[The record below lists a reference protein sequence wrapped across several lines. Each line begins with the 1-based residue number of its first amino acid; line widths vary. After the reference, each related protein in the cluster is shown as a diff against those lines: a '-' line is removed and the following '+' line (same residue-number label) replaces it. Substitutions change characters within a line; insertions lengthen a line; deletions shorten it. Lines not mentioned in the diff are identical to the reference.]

1 MKAAI
6 IYSGKGGV
14 GKTTTTANIARVLCK
29 KHKVFVLDMDIN
41 TPSMNTEFKSEHPE
55 ENLWVH
61 STGNMFDKFIFLENS
76 MIERFII
83 SAQKKIRKVN
93 PDVILIDTPPSITQT
108 HINVLKL
115 ITVSVVVFVSQPTE
129 LSREDVI
136 RTASFFKGKCDPCIA
151 YLVENMCSETTL
163 QKPTYDY
170 GIDVVA
176 QIPLIKDFK
185 ADELITTCY
194 KQYEEIGEK
203 IMLGAEVE
211 QKPTFHKPPYD
222 ETFDLVRV
230 YDSGGR
236 NRCLYAVIKR
246 DGDELEKEMLL
257 GKFPKFLSARTWERM
272 QDYVERY
279 ERWPRTDMRVE
290 LCTAEKIGRMLKPF
304 YEMEQAYFMVVNAPK
319 CEIQLVTGEIG
330 QASLDTTGTSH
341 YGIPRLKY
349 QTSRGS
355 ITLFPDEVLPIG
367 IEDLQQFLQEGYKI
381 LTDGRYLPPKQ
392 TVQMC
397 YNAYGDRVGLSEKW
411 EDIYDNWTKNK

>member
-29 KHKVFVLDMDIN
+29 SHKVFILDMDIN
-41 TPSMNTEFKSEHPE
+41 TPSMNTEFKGDHPE

-76 MIERFII
+76 MVERFII
-83 SAQKKIRKVN
+83 SAQKKIREVM

-115 ITVSVVVFVSQPTE
+115 VTVSVVIFVSQPTE

-136 RTASFFKGKCDPCIA
+136 RTASFFKDKCSPCIA
-151 YLVENMCSETTL
+151 YLVENMCSDTL
-163 QKPTYDY
+163 LSQPPYDY
-170 GIDVVA
+170 GIDVIA

-194 KQYEEIGEK
+194 KQYEEIGQK

-211 QKPTFHKPPYD
+211 QKSTFHKPPYD

-230 YDSGGR
+230 YESGNR
-236 NRCLYAVIKR
+236 NRFLCAVIKR
-246 DGDELEKEMLL
+246 DGDSMEKEMPL
-257 GKFPKFLSARTWERM
+257 GKFPKFLSVRTWERM
-272 QDYVERY
+272 QDYIDRY
-279 ERWPRTDMRVE
+279 ERWPRTDKRME
-290 LCTAEKIGRMLKPF
+290 LCTHEKISRMLNPF
-304 YEMEQAYFMVVNAPK
+304 YEMDQAYFMVVNAPL
-319 CEIQLVTGEIG
+319 CEIQLITGEIG

-355 ITLFPDEVLPIG
+355 ITLFPDEVMPVSVD
-367 IEDLQQFLQEGYKI
+367 ELQQFLQEGYKI

-392 TVQMC
+392 TVEMC
-397 YNAYGDRVGLSEKW
+397 YNAYGNRVGLASSWEKT
-411 EDIYDNWTKNK
+411 YDSWINK